1 MADFVKTSLRWRRSL
16 FVLALLAILSIYALE
31 ANGRRRAFPTAF
43 DHADQSAYL
52 HYAKKM
58 RESGYAFVGDRNRMP
73 VFPFLLSRL
82 YRPGES
88 EADILARAQT
98 GCVILSVALL
108 LILAAIFRQY
118 FSRLESTALLVAT
131 AFGVFVY
138 RAGIVQV
145 EPLFFVVNFGAF
157 VLLLQMLLTPRWWLA
172 LLAGMIL
179 GLAFLTKASA
189 LPAWPCWGA
198 AFIAQSFEPRRNTTE
213 QRARYL
219 LKRCALFI
227 LLSTTFLLVVWPYV
241 WTSKQ
246 RYGKF
251 FYNVNSAHYMWCDSW
266 PEALSYSD
274 RLQAPP
280 VDNPAAPELPSFAK
294 YWRQHMTGEMIS
306 RLLHGLLSLAT
317 RGFKAVGYYK
327 YAAVLGAIAL
337 VLGIRRR
344 ARVRELLARQP
355 FAAIFCFAYF
365 AVYLILY
372 AWYNAVVTD
381 SRFVLTL
388 FLPFV
393 FVASIA
399 IQRLARDETVV
410 IGRWTVPITTTVAA
424 GMLTL
429 ALIDLLHNAGN
440 IV

>member
-1 MADFVKTSLRWRRSL
+1 
-16 FVLALLAILSIYALE
+16 LLAVLSIYALE
-31 ANGRRRAFPTAF
+31 ANGRRLAFPIPFAQ
-43 DHADQSAYL
+43 ADQSAYL

-88 EADILARAQT
+88 EADVFTRAQAF
-98 GCVILSVALL
+98 CVILSVALL
-108 LILAAIFRQY
+108 LILAAIFRHC
-118 FSRLESTALLVAT
+118 FPRPESIALVIAT

-157 VLLLQMLLTPRWWLA
+157 LLLLQMLLTPHWWLA
-172 LLAGMIL
+172 LLAGVIL

-198 AFIAQSFEPRRNTTE
+198 AFIAQSFEPCRTTIE
-213 QRARYL
+213 QPARYF
-219 LKRCALFI
+219 LKRFTLLI
-227 LLSTTFLLVVWPYV
+227 LMSATFLLVIWPYI

-246 RYGKF
+246 RYGEF

-274 RLQAPP
+274 RLQGPP
-280 VDNPAAPELPSFAK
+280 VVNPAAPELPSFAK
-294 YWRQHMTGEMIS
+294 YWRQHSTGEMIW
-306 RLLHGLLSLAT
+306 RLLRGFLSLAT
-317 RGFKAVGYYK
+317 RNFKAMGYFK
-327 YAAVLGAIAL
+327 YVVALGVSTL
-337 VLGIRRR
+337 VLSIRRR
-344 ARVRELLARQP
+344 ARARELLARQP
-355 FAAIFCFAYF
+355 FAVIFCLLYF
-365 AVYLILY
+365 GVYLILY

-393 FVASIA
+393 FVASLA
-399 IQRLARDETVV
+399 IQKLARDENVAL
-410 IGRWTVPITTTVAA
+410 GRWTVPIATTVAA
-424 GMLTL
+424 GMIGL
-429 ALIDLLHNAGN
+429 AVIDILFNARS